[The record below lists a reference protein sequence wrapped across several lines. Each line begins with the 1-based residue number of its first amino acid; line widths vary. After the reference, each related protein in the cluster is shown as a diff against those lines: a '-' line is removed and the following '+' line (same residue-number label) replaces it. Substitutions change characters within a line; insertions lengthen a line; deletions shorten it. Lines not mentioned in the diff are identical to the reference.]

1 MPRTMKLVDE
11 SKDVTCLDGGQD
23 TYSSEMLG
31 LLITKWYTFC
41 CFVKNAYHKMMN
53 FSRMHLMDTLQNTYF
68 ENYKEWHSIVYH
80 VAPNQVICETILSLA
95 SASDRNCSLCESINL
110 WVSVKFP
117 FYYPC
122 VLSRKLHTTGIDE

>member
-1 MPRTMKLVDE
+1 MKLVDE

-53 FSRMHLMDTLQNTYF
+53 FSRMHLMDSLQNTYF
-68 ENYKEWHSIVYH
+68 ENYKEWHSIQFIMWLQTKWFVKLFYH
-80 VAPNQVICETILSLA
+80 LPLPVIEIA
-95 SASDRNCSLCESINL
+95 
-110 WVSVKFP
+110 
-117 FYYPC
+117 PC
-122 VLSRKLHTTGIDE
+122 VKV